1 MLLLKLLVVVIFE
14 KLILNPISESINT
27 DDPEGLIEI
36 ADKSPP
42 KAPKAPPIELN
53 LALPLWKKE
62 FNL

>member
-1 MLLLKLLVVVIFE
+1 VVIFE

-53 LALPLWKKE
+53 LALPL
-62 FNL
+62 